1 MRAFWAAAAKQRPLP
16 LARLSATL
24 VTTAPPEEARMT
36 GETPESTQKQPQQA
50 AIEHIAEAHSIL
62 KRLRDRL
69 DQHPE
74 LEQAIEE
81 LELALSK
88 LTLRTGGML

>member
-1 MRAFWAAAAKQRPLP
+1 
-16 LARLSATL
+16 
-24 VTTAPPEEARMT
+24 MT
-36 GETPESTQKQPQQA
+36 GKATESDRKQSHLV

-62 KRLRDRL
+62 KGLHNRLEK
-69 DQHPE
+69 HPE
-74 LEQAIEE
+74 LEQAIKE

>member
-1 MRAFWAAAAKQRPLP
+1 
-16 LARLSATL
+16 
-24 VTTAPPEEARMT
+24 MT
-36 GETPESTQKQPQQA
+36 GETPKSAGKQPQSDV
-50 AIEHIAEAHSIL
+50 IKHITEAHGIL

-69 DQHPE
+69 DEHPE

-81 LELALSK
+81 LELALNK

>member
-1 MRAFWAAAAKQRPLP
+1 MEAGQPL
-16 LARLSATL
+16 
-24 VTTAPPEEARMT
+24 EACMS
-36 GETPESTQKQPQQA
+36 ETPESTRKDPQLS
-50 AIEHIAEAHSIL
+50 AIEHIAEARSIL
-62 KRLRDRL
+62 TRLRDRMEE
-69 DQHPE
+69 HPE

>member
-1 MRAFWAAAAKQRPLP
+1 M
-16 LARLSATL
+16 
-24 VTTAPPEEARMT
+24 EAGMT
-36 GETPESTQKQPQQA
+36 GKAPESDRKQPHLA

-62 KRLRDRL
+62 KGLRDRL
-69 DQHPE
+69 EKHPE
-74 LEQAIEE
+74 LEQAIKE

>member
-1 MRAFWAAAAKQRPLP
+1 
-16 LARLSATL
+16 
-24 VTTAPPEEARMT
+24 MT

-50 AIEHIAEAHSIL
+50 AIAHIAEAHSIL

-69 DQHPE
+69 DRHPE

>member
-1 MRAFWAAAAKQRPLP
+1 MTHE
-16 LARLSATL
+16 S
-24 VTTAPPEEARMT
+24 PEP
-36 GETPESTQKQPQQA
+36 TPEQPQIS
-50 AIEHIAEAHSIL
+50 AIQHIAEAHSIL

-69 DQHPE
+69 DKHPE

-81 LELALSK
+81 LELALNK

>member
-1 MRAFWAAAAKQRPLP
+1 M
-16 LARLSATL
+16 S
-24 VTTAPPEEARMT
+24 
-36 GETPESTQKQPQQA
+36 ETPESTQKDPQLS

-62 KRLRDRL
+62 KRLH
-69 DQHPE
+69 DQMEEHPE

>member
-1 MRAFWAAAAKQRPLP
+1 LGRCRKAAAFAFG
-16 LARLSATL
+16 AFFCDASN
-24 VTTAPPEEARMT
+24 TAQPWEARMT
-36 GETPESTQKQPQQA
+36 GKTPESTQKQPQQA